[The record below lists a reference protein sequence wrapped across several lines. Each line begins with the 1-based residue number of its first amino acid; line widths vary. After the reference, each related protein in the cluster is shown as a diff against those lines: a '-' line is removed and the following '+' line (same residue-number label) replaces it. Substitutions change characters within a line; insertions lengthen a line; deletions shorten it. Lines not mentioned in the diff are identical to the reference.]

1 MDCLAASRSILR
13 AQRAGESPGLFAN
26 RACQPAEYGGLIA
39 RGSLNYFFSLYA
51 REGRNE
57 NPPLLARQETGISFA
72 DIRSI
77 GPSGPSVIVTV
88 LKENA

>member
-1 MDCLAASRSILR
+1 MAYRKLRFASGGASQQRTRLWNQAIGRILF
-13 AQRAGESPGLFAN
+13 EL
-26 RACQPAEYGGLIA
+26 
-39 RGSLNYFFSLYA
+39 FFSLYA